1 VSTIEAPSAV
11 CEATVVM
18 PCLNEAET
26 LAVCIDK
33 ALRSLA
39 DNGVEGEVVVADN
52 GSTDGSQ
59 EIARAHGA
67 RVVDVPVKGYG
78 AALMGG
84 IRAARGTYVIMGDAD
99 DSYALDDL
107 GPFIRELR
115 GGADL
120 VMGNRFKGTI
130 EDGAMPFLHKYLGNP
145 VLSLIGR
152 VLFRTGIGDFHCGM
166 RGFRRD
172 RMLDLEL
179 STPGMEFASEMVVRA
194 SLAHFDIREV
204 PTTLKP
210 DGRSRKP
217 HLRTWRDGWRHLR
230 FMLLCSPR
238 WLFVYPGIAIALVGL
253 VGVVALLG
261 GPRSVG
267 GVSFALQSFVA
278 SCFLIVLGAQALA
291 TGLTLRYVAEA
302 IGVLPTP
309 PGRSLDTERFPLEKY
324 LLLFLA
330 VGLVGAV
337 GFAWSLANWA
347 SVGFGGLDL
356 QTSMRGAAVSL
367 TAIVIAGQGISS
379 ALFISAVGLR
389 APAAQPER

>member
-1 VSTIEAPSAV
+1 M
-11 CEATVVM
+11 CEVTVVM

-26 LAVCIDK
+26 LAVCIEK
-33 ALRSLA
+33 AQRSLA
-39 DNGVEGEVVVADN
+39 DNGVNGEVVVADN

-59 EIARAHGA
+59 EIARTLGA
-67 RVVDVPVKGYG
+67 RVVDVPTKGYG

-84 IRAARGTYVIMGDAD
+84 IRAAQGTYVIMADAD

-107 GPFIRELR
+107 TPFIRELR
-115 GGADL
+115 DGADL
-120 VMGNRFKGTI
+120 VMGNRFKGRI

-145 VLSLIGR
+145 VLSMVGR
-152 VLFRTGIGDFHCGM
+152 VLFKTGIGDFHCGM

-172 RMLDLEL
+172 KMLDLEL

-194 SLAHFDIREV
+194 SLAHLDIREV

-210 DGRSRKP
+210 DGRSREP

-238 WLFVYPGIAIALVGL
+238 WLFVYPGLALAVIGL
-253 VGVVALLG
+253 AGVLLLAG
-261 GPRSVG
+261 GPRSIG
-267 GVSFALQSFVA
+267 GVSFALQTFVA
-278 SCFLIVLGAQALA
+278 SCFLIVLGSQSLA
-291 TGLTLRYVAEA
+291 TGLTLRYVAQA

-309 PGRSLDTERFPLEKY
+309 PGTSLDTERFPLEKY

-330 VGLVGAV
+330 IGLVGV
-337 GFAWSLANWA
+337 IGFAWSLANWA

-356 QTSMRGAAVSL
+356 QTSMRGAALSL

-389 APAAQPER
+389 APER

>member
-1 VSTIEAPSAV
+1 
-11 CEATVVM
+11 M
-18 PCLNEAET
+18 PE
-26 LAVCIDK
+26 
-33 ALRSLA
+33 
-39 DNGVEGEVVVADN
+39 
-52 GSTDGSQ
+52 
-59 EIARAHGA
+59 
-67 RVVDVPVKGYG
+67 KGYG

-84 IRAARGTYVIMGDAD
+84 IRAAHGTYVIMADAD

-107 GPFIRELR
+107 GPFVRELR

-120 VMGNRFKGTI
+120 VMGNRFKGRI

-172 RMLDLEL
+172 AILDLGL

-194 SLAHFDIREV
+194 SLAHLTIREV

-210 DGRSRKP
+210 DGRSRPP

-238 WLFVYPGIAIALVGL
+238 WLFVYPGIVVALI
-253 VGVVALLG
+253 GVVGILALLG
-261 GPRSVG
+261 GPRTVG
-267 GVSFALQSFVA
+267 GVSFALQTFVA
-278 SCFLIVLGAQALA
+278 ACFLVVLGSQALA
-291 TGLTLRYVAEA
+291 TGMTLRYVAQA
-302 IGVLPTP
+302 IGVLPMP
-309 PGRSLDTERFPLEKY
+309 PGASLDTERFPLEKY

-330 VGLVGAV
+330 VGLVGAI

-356 QTSMRGAAVSL
+356 QTSMRGAALSL

-389 APAAQPER
+389 APDNARGR

>member
-1 VSTIEAPSAV
+1 MTPPCNGNEVS
-11 CEATVVM
+11 VVM

-26 LAVCIDK
+26 LEICIRK
-33 ALRSLA
+33 AQRSLEE
-39 DNGVEGEVVVADN
+39 NGVNGEVVVADN

-59 EIARAHGA
+59 GIAREHGA
-67 RVVDVPVKGYG
+67 RVVDVPEKGYG

-84 IRAARGTYVIMGDAD
+84 IRAAHGTYVIMADAD

-115 GGADL
+115 NGADL
-120 VMGNRFKGTI
+120 VMGNRFKGRI

-145 VLSLIGR
+145 VLSLTGR
-152 VLFRTGIGDFHCGM
+152 VLFKTGIGDFHCGM

-172 RMLDLEL
+172 AILDLGL

-194 SLAHFDIREV
+194 SLSHLDIREV

-210 DGRSRKP
+210 DGRSRAP

-230 FMLLCSPR
+230 FLFLCSPS
-238 WLFVYPGIAIALVGL
+238 WLFVYPGLVIALLGL
-253 VGVVALLG
+253 LGVVALAA
-261 GPRSVG
+261 GPVSVG
-267 GVSFALQSFVA
+267 GIAFALQTFVA
-278 SCFLIVLGAQALA
+278 SCFLIVLGTQSVA

-302 IGVLPTP
+302 VGVLPP
-309 PGRSLDTERFPLEKY
+309 RPGSTLDTESFPLEKY
-324 LLLFLA
+324 LLVFLA
-330 VGLVGAV
+330 VGLVGIA
-337 GFAWSLANWA
+337 GFAWSLLNWA

-356 QTSMRGAAVSL
+356 ESSMRGAAVSL
-367 TAIVIAGQGISS
+367 TAVVIAGQGIGS

-389 APAAQPER
+389 APQR

>member
-1 VSTIEAPSAV
+1 MSTTEALSG
-11 CEATVVM
+11 CEVTVVM

-26 LAVCIDK
+26 LAICIDK
-33 ALRSLA
+33 ARRSL
-39 DNGVEGEVVVADN
+39 DENGVVGEVLVADN

-59 EIARAHGA
+59 AIAREHGA
-67 RVVDVPVKGYG
+67 RVVDVPEKGYG

-84 IRAARGTYVIMGDAD
+84 IRAANGTYVIMADAD
-99 DSYALDDL
+99 DSYALHDL
-107 GPFIRELR
+107 GPFIRELQN
-115 GGADL
+115 GADL
-120 VMGNRFKGTI
+120 VMGNRFKGGI
-130 EDGAMPFLHKYLGNP
+130 EEGAMPFLHKYLGNP
-145 VLSLIGR
+145 VLSLVGR
-152 VLFRTGIGDFHCGM
+152 LLFRTGIGDFHCGM
-166 RGFRRD
+166 RGVRRNA
-172 RMLDLEL
+172 MLELGL

-194 SLAHFDIREV
+194 SLAPLDIREV

-210 DGRSRKP
+210 DGRSRAP

-230 FMLLCSPR
+230 FLLLCSPS
-238 WLFVYPGIAIALVGL
+238 WLFVYPGLVVALAGI
-253 VGVVALLG
+253 VGVLLLLG

-267 GVSFALQSFVA
+267 GVSFALQTFVA
-278 SCFLIVLGAQALA
+278 SCFLIVLGSQSLA

-309 PGRSLDTERFPLEKY
+309 PGKSLDTERFPLEHY

-330 VGLVGAV
+330 VGLVGV
-337 GFAWSLANWA
+337 IGFVWSLANWA

-356 QTSMRGAAVSL
+356 ETSMRIAALSL

-389 APAAQPER
+389 AVDH